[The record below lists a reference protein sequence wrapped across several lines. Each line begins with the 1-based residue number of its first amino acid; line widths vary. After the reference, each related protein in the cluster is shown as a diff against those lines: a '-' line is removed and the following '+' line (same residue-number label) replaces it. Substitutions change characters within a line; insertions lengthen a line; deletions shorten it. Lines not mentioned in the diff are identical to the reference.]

1 VHNLALAVTKDLHL
15 NVVRLLDELLHKHL
29 EAAAAAVVAAKTAAP
44 MSAAA
49 RIMRLLAAAAAAAA
63 AQMMATAAAEILA
76 VRTHSTT
83 THAHDVLAA
92 SAHT

>member
-49 RIMRLLAAAAAAAA
+49 RIMRLLAAAAAA
-63 AQMMATAAAEILA
+63 QMMATAAAEILA